1 MVTLLEISAQ
11 IKAAEKEIKDAED
24 EVLKAKAAGV
34 DVSVQEADLIKA
46 KQALEKLKEQYGK

>member
-24 EVLKAKAAGV
+24 EILKAKAAGV